1 MLLRG
6 GTTEPS
12 REILQR
18 IFHGD
23 RFGRGFGSAVEK
35 ILIVDDT
42 DINREILAEMLGGD
56 YIILEA
62 SNGKEA
68 LSLLQDKST
77 EISLVLLDM
86 VMPEMD
92 GLELLEIMGKNGML
106 SDIPVIMISADNS
119 QDAMHRA
126 YELGVTEYIPRPLD
140 SIVVHRRCSNVISLY
155 AKQKKLAGL
164 FADQFYEREKNSRL
178 MIDILAHIV
187 EFRNNESAMHVIN
200 VQNYT
205 EILLK
210 ELVNITKKYDI
221 DEKDIMLI
229 ANVSALH
236 DIGKISIPDEI
247 INKPGRLTDEE
258 FKIMKSHSA
267 VGSQMLSDL
276 PFHREEPLV
285 KLAYAIAR
293 WHHERWD
300 GRGYPDG
307 LAGDDIPISAQVVSL
322 ADVYDA
328 LTSERCYKKAFSHET
343 AIEMILKG
351 ECGQFNPL
359 LLECLKNRAEK
370 MRLVK
375 EGGTLNIKGEDEIK
389 EFAHELLRNDALYAS
404 DRLLHLLEYEK
415 MKNRFFEGITGGC
428 SFEYT
433 AESKVLKFSKK
444 SADVLG
450 ISETIVDP
458 VHDGSLISIFGQ
470 ETIKEMSAAFRAGS
484 PQNPI
489 TQLYLHQVVI
499 PGNGAE
505 APRQTFRI
513 TFSHD
518 MERDYPEN
526 IKYNIYR
533 LICRSTWTIEAP
545 QRFTGIIG
553 KVVPGETDYGIM
565 KGVDLLDIEGI
576 L

>member
-1 MLLRG
+1 M
-6 GTTEPS
+6 
-12 REILQR
+12 
-18 IFHGD
+18 
-23 RFGRGFGSAVEK
+23 EK
-35 ILIVDDT
+35 ILIVDDAE
-42 DINREILAEMLGGD
+42 INREILREMLGGD
-56 YIILEA
+56 YRIVEA

-68 LSLLQDKST
+68 LAILRDSGTD
-77 EISLVLLDM
+77 ISLVLLDM

-106 SDIPVIMISADNS
+106 SDIPVIMISADSS
-119 QDAMHRA
+119 QETTHRA
-126 YELGVTEYIPRPLD
+126 YELGVTEFIGRPFD
-140 SIVVHRRCSNVISLY
+140 SVVVRRRCNNVISLY
-155 AKQKKLAGL
+155 SKQKKLVGL

-178 MIDILAHIV
+178 LIDILAHIV
-187 EFRNNESAMHVIN
+187 EFRNNECATHVIN
-200 VQNYT
+200 VQSYS

-210 ELVNITKKYDI
+210 EVVKLTDKYGLT
-221 DEKDIMLI
+221 EKDCMLI

-236 DIGKISIPDEI
+236 DIGKISIPDEVL
-247 INKPGRLTDEE
+247 NKPGRLTDEE

-267 VGSQMLSDL
+267 VGSQMLADL
-276 PFHREEPLV
+276 PFHRDEPLV
-285 KLAYAIAR
+285 KLAYSITR

-307 LAGDDIPISAQVVSL
+307 LAGDDIPIAAQVVSL

-328 LTSERCYKKAFSHET
+328 LTAERCYKKAFSHET

-359 LLECLKNRAEK
+359 LLKCLENRAED

-375 EGGTLNIKGEDEIK
+375 EGRSQTIKGEDEIK
-389 EFAHELLRNDALYAS
+389 EFARELLKNDALYAS

-433 AESKVLKFSKK
+433 AETKVLTFSKK

-458 VHDGSLISIFGQ
+458 VHDDSLISVFGQ
-470 ETIKEMSAAFRAGS
+470 EILKEMSAKFRAGT

-489 TQLYLHQVVI
+489 TQMYLHQVI
-499 PGNGAE
+499 TLGSGNGS
-505 APRQTFRI
+505 PTQSFRI
-513 TFSHD
+513 TFTPD
-518 MERDYPEN
+518 IKQDYPEN
-526 IKYNIYR
+526 MKYNTYR

-545 QRFTGIIG
+545 QRFTGVIG
-553 KVVPGETDYGIM
+553 KLVPSETDYGIM
-565 KGVDLLDIEGI
+565 KGVDILDIEG
-576 L
+576 LL

>member
-1 MLLRG
+1 M
-6 GTTEPS
+6 
-12 REILQR
+12 
-18 IFHGD
+18 
-23 RFGRGFGSAVEK
+23 EK
-35 ILIVDDT
+35 ILIVDDAE
-42 DINREILAEMLGGD
+42 INREILSEILGD
-56 YIILEA
+56 KYTIIEA

-68 LSLLQDKST
+68 LSVLQEQGT
-77 EISLVLLDM
+77 EILLVLLDM
-86 VMPEMD
+86 IMPEMN
-92 GLELLEIMGKNGML
+92 GMELLEIMSKNGML
-106 SDIPVIMISADNS
+106 QDIPVIMISSDDSPENI
-119 QDAMHRA
+119 HHA
-126 YELGVTEYIPRPLD
+126 YDLGVTEYMSRPFD
-140 SIVVHRRCSNVISLY
+140 SIVVRRRCSNIISLY

-164 FADQFYEREKNSRL
+164 FADQFYEREKNSSL

-210 ELVNITKKYDI
+210 ELVKITDKYKV
-221 DEKDIMLI
+221 DEKDVMLI
-229 ANVSALH
+229 ANVAALH

-247 INKPGRLTDEE
+247 LNKPGRLTDEE

-267 VGSQMLSDL
+267 VGSQMLADL

-285 KLAYAIAR
+285 KLAYSIAR

-307 LAGDDIPISAQVVSL
+307 LKGDDIPIAAQVVSM

-328 LTSERCYKKAFSHET
+328 LTSERCYKRAFSHET
-343 AIEMILKG
+343 AIEMICKG

-359 LLECLKNRAEK
+359 LIECLQKTGEQ

-375 EGGTLNIKGEDEIK
+375 EGGGTNIKGEDEIK
-389 EFAHELLRNDALYAS
+389 EFAHELLKSDALYAS

-433 AESKVLKFSKK
+433 AESKLLTFSKK

-458 VHDGSLISIFGQ
+458 VHDESLISVFGQ
-470 ETIKEMSAAFRAGS
+470 EILKEMSSAFRAGS

-489 TQLYLHQVVI
+489 TQLYLHQVVTLGGGSG
-499 PGNGAE
+499 PK
-505 APRQTFRI
+505 QTFRI
-513 TFSHD
+513 SFSSD
-518 MERDYPEN
+518 FERNYPEN
-526 IKYNIYR
+526 MKYNTYR
-533 LICRSTWTIEAP
+533 LICRSTWTIESP
-545 QRFTGIIG
+545 QRFTGVIG
-553 KVVPGETDYGIM
+553 KLVPSETDYGIM
-565 KGVDLLDIEGI
+565 KGVDILDIEG
-576 L
+576 LL

>member
-1 MLLRG
+1 M
-6 GTTEPS
+6 
-12 REILQR
+12 
-18 IFHGD
+18 
-23 RFGRGFGSAVEK
+23 EK
-35 ILIVDDT
+35 ILIVDDAE
-42 DINREILAEMLGGD
+42 INRELLTEMLGGD
-56 YIILEA
+56 YNILEA

-68 LSLLQDKST
+68 LTVLQDIGP

-106 SDIPVIMISADNS
+106 TDIPVIMISADDS
-119 QDAMHRA
+119 QETTHRA
-126 YELGVTEYIPRPLD
+126 YELGVTEFIRRPYD
-140 SIVVHRRCSNVISLY
+140 SLVVRRRCQNIISLY
-155 AKQKKLAGL
+155 SKQKKLVGL

-178 MIDILAHIV
+178 LIDILAHIV
-187 EFRNNESAMHVIN
+187 EFRNNECATHVIN
-200 VQNYT
+200 VQSYS

-210 ELVNITKKYDI
+210 EIVNQTDKYGLT
-221 DEKDIMLI
+221 EKDCMLI
-229 ANVSALH
+229 ASVSALH
-236 DIGKISIPDEI
+236 DIGKISIPDEVL
-247 INKPGRLTDEE
+247 NKPGRLTDEE

-267 VGSQMLSDL
+267 VGSQMLADL

-285 KLAYAIAR
+285 KLAYSITR

-307 LAGDDIPISAQVVSL
+307 LAGDDIPIAAQVVSL

-328 LTSERCYKKAFSHET
+328 LTAERCYKKAFSHET

-359 LLECLKNRAEK
+359 LLKCLEIRSEE

-375 EGGTLNIKGEDEIK
+375 EGGTQNIKGEDDIK
-389 EFAHELLRNDALYAS
+389 EFARELLKNDALYAS

-428 SFEYT
+428 SFEYN
-433 AESKVLKFSKK
+433 AESKLLTFSKK

-458 VHDGSLISIFGQ
+458 VHDDSLISVFGQ
-470 ETIKEMSAAFRAGS
+470 EVLKEMSSMFRAGT

-489 TQLYLHQVVI
+489 TQLYLHQVI
-499 PGNGAE
+499 TLGSGNGS
-505 APRQTFRI
+505 PTQSFRI
-513 TFSHD
+513 TSSPDIKHN
-518 MERDYPEN
+518 YPEN
-526 IKYNIYR
+526 MKCSTYR
-533 LICRSTWTIEAP
+533 LICRSTWTLEAP
-545 QRFTGIIG
+545 QRFTGVIG
-553 KVVPGETDYGIM
+553 KLVPSETDYGIM
-565 KGVDLLDIEGI
+565 KGVDILDIEG
-576 L
+576 LL